1 MSKFQIILLSA
12 FVVFIVIGVAAFAT
26 FKGSSSSS
34 QALSMTVWGTFPAD
48 IMEKYVAN
56 INMTLA
62 QPITVQ
68 YKQEST
74 AQFSQDFVKA
84 LAVGA
89 GPDAILISSD
99 MLLSQE
105 NKLTP
110 IPYATFP
117 LGTFRN
123 TYIQEANI
131 YAASG
136 GILAIPFTVDPLVM
150 DWNRDM
156 FNAVG
161 LATYPR
167 YWDEFDGLV
176 QKLTVKDGNGNVR
189 KSAVAL
195 GDFTTVVN
203 AREILG
209 SLFMQLGN
217 SVTAIGKDG
226 TLSSTMSLNASNS
239 IIPALQFFTKFVD
252 PTNADYSWNRGMSDS
267 KTAFLSGTLA
277 TYFGFA
283 SELADIQAKNPNLNF
298 DVAPLPQL
306 RTGGVKATYGRLYGF
321 SLVRASSNVNA
332 AYQVISILTQPA
344 NLSSLSQTMYLPP
357 VTTDLIAQG
366 STDQYISIFNK
377 AALVAKTWLD
387 ADPVQSGAIF
397 GNLVDSITS
406 GRENINQAIQDAG
419 NQYNVLLQSATQ

>member
-1 MSKFQIILLSA
+1 LS
-12 FVVFIVIGVAAFAT
+12 I
-26 FKGSSSSS
+26 
-34 QALSMTVWGTFPAD
+34 TVWGTFPAD
-48 IMEKYVAN
+48 VFDKYLAG

-62 QPITVQ
+62 QPVTIQ
-68 YKQEST
+68 YKQES
-74 AQFSQDFVKA
+74 AASFSQDFVKA
-84 LAVGA
+84 LAIGA
-89 GPDAILISSD
+89 GPDAILIPSNI
-99 MLLSQE
+99 LLQQE

-131 YAASG
+131 YAAPA
-136 GILAIPFTVDPLVM
+136 GILAMPFTVDPLVM
-150 DWNRDM
+150 YWNRDM
-156 FNAVG
+156 FNAAG

-176 QKLTVKDGNGNVR
+176 QKLTVKDGNGNIR

-217 SVTAIGKDG
+217 SVTAPASDGSLQSTIGIN
-226 TLSSTMSLNASNS
+226 TSNS
-239 IIPALQFFTKFVD
+239 ITTALQFFTKFVD
-252 PTNADYSWNRGMSDS
+252 PTNADYSWNRGMQDS

-283 SELADIQAKNPNLNF
+283 SELSDIQTKNPNLNF
-298 DVAPLPQL
+298 DVAPLPQV

-321 SLVRASSNVNA
+321 SMVRASSNINA

-344 NLSSLSQTMYLPP
+344 NLSALSQTMYLPP
-357 VTTDLIAQG
+357 VRTDLIAQG
-366 STDQYISIFNK
+366 STDQYISIFDQ

-387 ADPVQSGAIF
+387 ADPVQSGQIF

-406 GRENINQAIQDAG
+406 GRENTLQAIQDAG
-419 NQYNVLLQSATQ
+419 NQYNALLRQATQ

>member
-1 MSKFQIILLSA
+1 MSKFQIIILSA
-12 FVVFIVIGVAAFAT
+12 FIVFIVIGVVAFAT
-26 FKGSSSSS
+26 FKGSGATS
-34 QALSMTVWGTFPAD
+34 QSLSITVWGTFPAD
-48 IMEKYVAN
+48 VFDKYVAG
-56 INMTLA
+56 INMTLP
-62 QPITVQ
+62 QPVTIQ
-68 YKQEST
+68 YKQES
-74 AQFSQDFVKA
+74 AASFSQDFVKA

-89 GPDAILISSD
+89 GPDAILIPSD
-99 MLLSQE
+99 ILLQQE

-136 GILAIPFTVDPLVM
+136 GILAMPFTVDPLVM
-150 DWNRDM
+150 YWNRDT
-156 FNAVG
+156 FNAAG
-161 LATYPR
+161 IATYPR

-176 QKLTVKDGNGNVR
+176 QKLTVKDSNGNVR
-189 KSAVAL
+189 RSAVAL

-217 SVTAIGKDG
+217 SVTGPASDG
-226 TLSSTMSLNASNS
+226 SLQSTISLNASS
-239 IIPALQFFTKFVD
+239 GITPALQFFTKFVD
-252 PTNADYSWNRGMSDS
+252 PTNADYSWNRSMQDS

-283 SELADIQAKNPNLNF
+283 SELSDIQAKNPNLNF
-298 DVAPLPQL
+298 DVAPLPQV
-306 RTGGVKATYGRLYGF
+306 RTGGVKADYANLYGF
-321 SLVRASSNVNA
+321 SLVRASSNANV
-332 AYQVISILTQPA
+332 AYQIISTITQPA
-344 NLSSLSQTMYLPP
+344 YLSTLSQTMYLPP
-357 VTTDLIAQG
+357 VRTDLIAQG
-366 STDQYISIFNK
+366 STDPYISIFDQ
-377 AALVAKTWLD
+377 AALVGKTWLD
-387 ADPVQSGAIF
+387 ADPVQSAAIF

-419 NQYNVLLQSATQ
+419 NQYNAVLRQATQ